1 MKISPLSALL
11 MLLLA
16 AVAEAGRTTVSASRT
31 VATKQVTDEKAR
43 FHDDRRRKL
52 SESEDEEESE
62 SESESE
68 SEDSADQEEDNEV
81 EMAYGAAGSA
91 VVILSALGAL
101 ELRRQLAAKKQ
112 QEEEGSTLSY
122 HLNHDNQGVEVV

>member
-31 VATKQVTDEKAR
+31 VATQVNEKAR

>member
-11 MLLLA
+11 MLVLA

-31 VATKQVTDEKAR
+31 TLAATKQVNEKAV
-43 FHDDRRRKL
+43 FHDRRRKL
-52 SESEDEEESE
+52 SDSEDEEESE
-62 SESESE
+62 SESE
-68 SEDSADQEEDNEV
+68 DSADQQDDAEAQ
-81 EMAYGAAGSA
+81 MAYGYGAAGSA
-91 VVILSALGAL
+91 VFILSALGAL
-101 ELRRQLAAKKQ
+101 ELRRKLAVKKQ